1 MAQILLTPATLLS
14 ILVQIDELQNKDIQ
28 LSENPDGSLGLS
40 IGTSDYH
47 IHPDTIIEVPAAE
60 QYVEDVEDANESE
73 YQDLADAGE
82 VELSS
87 DVVEGGVLKELA
99 KTLLVGG
106 LIRLSDKLLHKDKR

>member
-47 IHPDTIIEVPAAE
+47 IHPRYYYRSTSSRTIM
-60 QYVEDVEDANESE
+60 
-73 YQDLADAGE
+73 
-82 VELSS
+82 
-87 DVVEGGVLKELA
+87 
-99 KTLLVGG
+99 
-106 LIRLSDKLLHKDKR
+106 